1 GRILI
6 LLRHDDVAFGLD
18 PADLAVA
25 SGPRLGSLDGAR
37 PCFLLVEDDELLAAH
52 FGIALQHVDVAGE
65 GRHLVLLAQLQ
76 RRRPDLHRVVGFRG
90 EPGQRV
96 RRTLIFLRRCFACAA
111 RAGDDDRRPRNQR
124 PPMPHSRYAHGLCP
138 PPAPEVVFSKIRV
151 TNTPRSKRMRS
162 PESRTSMRL
171 ALMVHVAVFTSTGL
185 SETIWLPPKST
196 AASLRNA

>member
-1 GRILI
+1 CGVGDCPLFPLPPPLPR
-6 LLRHDDVAFGLD
+6 RPPDF
-18 PADLAVA
+18 
-25 SGPRLGSLDGAR
+25 PRLVGVLQ
-37 PCFLLVEDDELLAAH
+37 E
-52 FGIALQHVDVAGE
+52 AL
-65 GRHLVLLAQLQ
+65 R
-76 RRRPDLHRVVGFRG
+76 
-90 EPGQRV
+90 RV
-96 RRTLIFLRRCFACAA
+96 RRPLFFLPRSFAGAA